1 MATFRL
7 SSLHQLT
14 NPYMKIN
21 LPTLP
26 SHHALALLLCLATV
40 AVSCDDNPPVPPV
53 GLQAVTVQNLAADT
67 IIGITPG
74 VPPAGGI
81 PYGAG
86 KFTFYSLE
94 TNAIIPSADSATN
107 RWDLGFRG
115 TTIITNSG
123 SSGPGQGG
131 AFVWTGLFT
140 DLKSIP
146 ADSAFR
152 VDAAP
157 NYAIPVGSGRGW
169 YSYSQ
174 AEQLVR
180 PIPGKVLVI
189 RTASGKFAKVEILNY
204 YKGGVT
210 PAVTEPDSV
219 KYKLQRYYTFRY
231 TFQPNGSR
239 DF

>member
-1 MATFRL
+1 MKAFVPRPL
-7 SSLHQLT
+7 SFKAISLFLGFAAFT
-14 NPYMKIN
+14 I
-21 LPTLP
+21 
-26 SHHALALLLCLATV
+26 A
-40 AVSCDDNPPVPPV
+40 CDDNNPIPPV
-53 GLQAVTVQNLAADT
+53 GLQAVTVQNLIADT

-94 TNAIIPSADSATN
+94 TNSIIPSTDSASN

-131 AFVWTGLFT
+131 AFVWTGLFA

-146 ADSAFR
+146 ADSTFR

-157 NYAIPVGSGRGW
+157 NYAIPVGSGRAW
-169 YSYSQ
+169 YTYSQ

-180 PIPGKVLVI
+180 PIPGKILVI
-189 RTASGKFAKVEILNY
+189 RTSSGKFAKVEILNY

-219 KYKLQRYYTFRY
+219 KYKLQRHYTFRY

>member
-1 MATFRL
+1 MKAFVPRPL
-7 SSLHQLT
+7 SF
-14 NPYMKIN
+14 KAI
-21 LPTLP
+21 
-26 SHHALALLLCLATV
+26 ALFLGFAAFTI
-40 AVSCDDNPPVPPV
+40 ACDDNNPIPPV
-53 GLQAVTVQNLAADT
+53 GLQAVTVQNLIADT

-94 TNAIIPSADSATN
+94 TNSIIPSTDSASN

-131 AFVWTGLFT
+131 AFVWTGLFA
-140 DLKSIP
+140 DLTSIP
-146 ADSAFR
+146 ADSTFR

-157 NYAIPVGSGRGW
+157 NYAIPVGSGRAW
-169 YSYSQ
+169 YTYSQ

-180 PIPGKVLVI
+180 PIPGKILVI
-189 RTASGKFAKVEILNY
+189 RTSSGKFAKVEILNY

-219 KYKLQRYYTFRY
+219 KYKLQRHYTFRY

>member
-1 MATFRL
+1 
-7 SSLHQLT
+7 
-14 NPYMKIN
+14 
-21 LPTLP
+21 
-26 SHHALALLLCLATV
+26 V
-40 AVSCDDNPPVPPV
+40 ACDDDNNIIPPV
-53 GLQAVTVQNLAADT
+53 GLQAVTVQNLIADT

-74 VPPAGGI
+74 VPPAGGV
-81 PYGAG
+81 PYR
-86 KFTFYSLE
+86 LE
-94 TNAIIPSADSATN
+94 TDSIIPSADSASN

-131 AFVWTGLFT
+131 AFVWTGLFA
-140 DLKSIP
+140 DLKSVP
-146 ADSAFR
+146 ADSTIR

-157 NYAIPVGSGRGW
+157 NYAIPVGSGRAW
-169 YSYSQ
+169 YTYSQ

-180 PIPGKVLVI
+180 PIPGKILVI

-219 KYKLQRYYTFRY
+219 KYKLQRHYTFRY
-231 TFQPNGSR
+231 ILQPNGSR

>member
-1 MATFRL
+1 MKTFVPRPL
-7 SSLHQLT
+7 SF
-14 NPYMKIN
+14 KAI
-21 LPTLP
+21 
-26 SHHALALLLCLATV
+26 ALFLGFAAFTI
-40 AVSCDDNPPVPPV
+40 ACDDNNPIPPV
-53 GLQAVTVQNLAADT
+53 GLQAVTVQNLIADT
-67 IIGITPG
+67 IIGISPG

-94 TNAIIPSADSATN
+94 TNSIIPSTDSATN

-115 TTIITNSG
+115 TAIITNSG

-131 AFVWTGLFT
+131 AFVWTGLFA

-146 ADSAFR
+146 ADSTFR

-157 NYAIPVGSGRGW
+157 NYAIPVGSGRAW
-169 YSYSQ
+169 YTYSQ

-180 PIPGKVLVI
+180 PIPGKILVI
-189 RTASGKFAKVEILNY
+189 RTSSGKFAKVEILNY

-219 KYKLQRYYTFRY
+219 KYKLQRHYTFRY

>member
-1 MATFRL
+1 MKAFVPRPL
-7 SSLHQLT
+7 SF
-14 NPYMKIN
+14 KAI
-21 LPTLP
+21 
-26 SHHALALLLCLATV
+26 ALFLGFAAFTI
-40 AVSCDDNPPVPPV
+40 ACDDNNPIPPV
-53 GLQAVTVQNLAADT
+53 GLQAVTVQNLIADT

-94 TNAIIPSADSATN
+94 TNSIIPSTDSASN

-131 AFVWTGLFT
+131 AFVWTGLFA

-146 ADSAFR
+146 ADSTFR

-157 NYAIPVGSGRGW
+157 NYAIPVGSGRAW
-169 YSYSQ
+169 YTYSQ

-180 PIPGKVLVI
+180 PIPGKILVI
-189 RTASGKFAKVEILNY
+189 RTSSGKFAKVEILNY

-219 KYKLQRYYTFRY
+219 KYKLQRHYTFRY
-231 TFQPNGSR
+231 ILQPNGSR

>member
-1 MATFRL
+1 MKAFVPRPL
-7 SSLHQLT
+7 SF
-14 NPYMKIN
+14 KAI
-21 LPTLP
+21 
-26 SHHALALLLCLATV
+26 ALFLGFAAFTI
-40 AVSCDDNPPVPPV
+40 ACDDNNPIPPV
-53 GLQAVTVQNLAADT
+53 GLQAVTVQNLIADT

-94 TNAIIPSADSATN
+94 TNSIIPSTDSASN

-123 SSGPGQGG
+123 SSGPGHGG
-131 AFVWTGLFT
+131 AFVWTGLFA

-146 ADSAFR
+146 ADSTFR

-157 NYAIPVGSGRGW
+157 NYAIPVGSGRAW
-169 YSYSQ
+169 YTYSQ

-180 PIPGKVLVI
+180 PIPGKILVI
-189 RTASGKFAKVEILNY
+189 RTSSGKFAKVEILNY

-219 KYKLQRYYTFRY
+219 KYKLQRHYTFRY

>member
-1 MATFRL
+1 MKAFVPRPLSFRA
-7 SSLHQLT
+7 
-14 NPYMKIN
+14 I
-21 LPTLP
+21 
-26 SHHALALLLCLATV
+26 ALFLGFAAFTI
-40 AVSCDDNPPVPPV
+40 ACDDNNPIPPV
-53 GLQAVTVQNLAADT
+53 GLQAVTVQNLIADT
-67 IIGITPG
+67 IIGISPG

-94 TNAIIPSADSATN
+94 TNSIIPSTDSATN

-115 TTIITNSG
+115 TAIITNSG

-131 AFVWTGLFT
+131 AFVWTGLFA

-146 ADSAFR
+146 ADSTFR

-157 NYAIPVGSGRGW
+157 NYAIPVGSGRAW
-169 YSYSQ
+169 YTYSQ

-180 PIPGKVLVI
+180 PIPGKILVI
-189 RTASGKFAKVEILNY
+189 RTSSGKFAKVEILNY

-219 KYKLQRYYTFRY
+219 KYKLQRHYTFRY

>member
-1 MATFRL
+1 MKAFVPRPL
-7 SSLHQLT
+7 SF
-14 NPYMKIN
+14 KAI
-21 LPTLP
+21 
-26 SHHALALLLCLATV
+26 ALFLGFAAFSN
-40 AVSCDDNPPVPPV
+40 ACDDNNPIPPV
-53 GLQAVTVQNLAADT
+53 GLQAVTVQNLIADT

-94 TNAIIPSADSATN
+94 TNSIIPSTDSASN

-131 AFVWTGLFT
+131 AFVWTGLFA

-146 ADSAFR
+146 ADSTFR

-157 NYAIPVGSGRGW
+157 NYAIPVGSGRAW
-169 YSYSQ
+169 YTYSQ

-180 PIPGKVLVI
+180 PIPGKILVI
-189 RTASGKFAKVEILNY
+189 RTSSGKFAKVEILNY

-219 KYKLQRYYTFRY
+219 KYKLQRHYTFRY

>member
-1 MATFRL
+1 MKAFVPRPL
-7 SSLHQLT
+7 SF
-14 NPYMKIN
+14 KAI
-21 LPTLP
+21 
-26 SHHALALLLCLATV
+26 ALFLGFAAFTI
-40 AVSCDDNPPVPPV
+40 ACDDNNPIPPV
-53 GLQAVTVQNLAADT
+53 GLQAVTVQNLIADT

-94 TNAIIPSADSATN
+94 TNSIIPSTDSASN

-131 AFVWTGLFT
+131 AFVWTGLFA

-146 ADSAFR
+146 ADSTFR

-157 NYAIPVGSGRGW
+157 NYAIPVGSGRAW
-169 YSYSQ
+169 YTYSQ

-180 PIPGKVLVI
+180 PIPGKILVI
-189 RTASGKFAKVEILNY
+189 RTSSGKFAKVEILNY
-204 YKGGVT
+204 YTGGVT

-219 KYKLQRYYTFRY
+219 KYKLQRHYTFRY

>member
-1 MATFRL
+1 MKAFVPRPL
-7 SSLHQLT
+7 SF
-14 NPYMKIN
+14 KAI
-21 LPTLP
+21 
-26 SHHALALLLCLATV
+26 ALFLGFAAFTI
-40 AVSCDDNPPVPPV
+40 ACDDNNPIPPV
-53 GLQAVTVQNLAADT
+53 GLQAVTVQNLIADT

-94 TNAIIPSADSATN
+94 TNSIIPSTDSATN

-131 AFVWTGLFT
+131 AFVWTGLFA

-146 ADSAFR
+146 ADSTFR

-157 NYAIPVGSGRGW
+157 NYAIPVGSGRAW
-169 YSYSQ
+169 YTYSQ

-180 PIPGKVLVI
+180 PIPGKILVI
-189 RTASGKFAKVEILNY
+189 RTSSGKFAKVEI
-204 YKGGVT
+204 
-210 PAVTEPDSV
+210 
-219 KYKLQRYYTFRY
+219 KLQRHYTFRY

>member
-1 MATFRL
+1 
-7 SSLHQLT
+7 
-14 NPYMKIN
+14 
-21 LPTLP
+21 
-26 SHHALALLLCLATV
+26 
-40 AVSCDDNPPVPPV
+40 V
-53 GLQAVTVQNLAADT
+53 GLQAVTVQNLIADT

-94 TNAIIPSADSATN
+94 TNSIIPSTDSASN

-131 AFVWTGLFT
+131 AFVWTGLFA
-140 DLKSIP
+140 DLKSTP
-146 ADSAFR
+146 ADSTFR

-157 NYAIPVGSGRGW
+157 NYAIPVGSGRAW
-169 YSYSQ
+169 YTYSQ

-180 PIPGKVLVI
+180 PIPGKILVI
-189 RTASGKFAKVEILNY
+189 RTSSGKFAKVEILNY

-219 KYKLQRYYTFRY
+219 KYKLQRHYTFRY

>member
-1 MATFRL
+1 MKTSFPKFPSPLAF
-7 SSLHQLT
+7 SLF
-14 NPYMKIN
+14 IG
-21 LPTLP
+21 
-26 SHHALALLLCLATV
+26 LATLG
-40 AVSCDDNPPVPPV
+40 VSCEKDQPVNPV
-53 GLQAVTVQNLAADT
+53 GLQAVTVQNLSADT

-74 VPPAGGI
+74 VPPTGGM
-81 PYGAG
+81 PYGSG
-86 KFTFYSLE
+86 KFTFFSLE
-94 TNAIIPSADSATN
+94 NNAIIPSADSASN

-131 AFVWTGLFT
+131 AFVWTGLFA

-146 ADSAFR
+146 ADSSFR

-157 NYAIPVGSGRGW
+157 NYAIPVGSGRAW
-169 YSYSQ
+169 YTYSQ

-231 TFQPNGSR
+231 TLQPNGSR

>member
-1 MATFRL
+1 MKAFVPRPL
-7 SSLHQLT
+7 SF
-14 NPYMKIN
+14 KAI
-21 LPTLP
+21 
-26 SHHALALLLCLATV
+26 ALFLGFAAFTI
-40 AVSCDDNPPVPPV
+40 ACDDNNPIPPV
-53 GLQAVTVQNLAADT
+53 GLQAVTVQNLIADT

-94 TNAIIPSADSATN
+94 TNSIIPSTDSASN

-131 AFVWTGLFT
+131 AFVWTGLFA

-146 ADSAFR
+146 ADSTFR

-157 NYAIPVGSGRGW
+157 NYAIPVGSGRAW
-169 YSYSQ
+169 YTYSQ

-180 PIPGKVLVI
+180 PIPGKILVI
-189 RTASGKFAKVEILNY
+189 RTSSGKFAKVEILNY

-219 KYKLQRYYTFRY
+219 KYKLQRHYTFRY

>member
-1 MATFRL
+1 MKAFIPRPLSFRA
-7 SSLHQLT
+7 
-14 NPYMKIN
+14 I
-21 LPTLP
+21 
-26 SHHALALLLCLATV
+26 ALFLGFAAFTI
-40 AVSCDDNPPVPPV
+40 ACDDNNPIPPV
-53 GLQAVTVQNLAADT
+53 GLQAVTVQNLIADT

-94 TNAIIPSADSATN
+94 TNSIIPSTDSATN

-131 AFVWTGLFT
+131 AFVWTGLFA

-146 ADSAFR
+146 ADSTFR

-157 NYAIPVGSGRGW
+157 NFAIPVGSGRAW
-169 YSYSQ
+169 YTYSQ

-180 PIPGKVLVI
+180 PIPGKILVI
-189 RTASGKFAKVEILNY
+189 RTSSGKFAKVEILNY

-219 KYKLQRYYTFRY
+219 KYKLQRHYTFRY

>member
-1 MATFRL
+1 MKAFVPRPL
-7 SSLHQLT
+7 SFKAISLFLGFAAFT
-14 NPYMKIN
+14 I
-21 LPTLP
+21 
-26 SHHALALLLCLATV
+26 A
-40 AVSCDDNPPVPPV
+40 CDDNNPIPPV
-53 GLQAVTVQNLAADT
+53 GLQAVTVQNLIADT

-94 TNAIIPSADSATN
+94 TNSIIPSTDSASN

-131 AFVWTGLFT
+131 AFVWTGLFA
-140 DLKSIP
+140 DLKSTP
-146 ADSAFR
+146 ADSTFR

-157 NYAIPVGSGRGW
+157 NYAIPVGSGRAW
-169 YSYSQ
+169 YTYSQ

-180 PIPGKVLVI
+180 PIPGKILVI
-189 RTASGKFAKVEILNY
+189 RTSSGKFAKVEILNY

-219 KYKLQRYYTFRY
+219 KYKLQRHYTFRY

>member
-1 MATFRL
+1 MKAFVPRPLSFRA
-7 SSLHQLT
+7 
-14 NPYMKIN
+14 I
-21 LPTLP
+21 
-26 SHHALALLLCLATV
+26 ALFLGLAAFTI
-40 AVSCDDNPPVPPV
+40 ACDDNNPIPPV
-53 GLQAVTVQNLAADT
+53 GLQAVTVQNLIADT

-94 TNAIIPSADSATN
+94 TNSISPSTDSASN

-131 AFVWTGLFT
+131 AFVWTGLFA

-146 ADSAFR
+146 ADSTFR

-157 NYAIPVGSGRGW
+157 NYAIPVGSGRAW
-169 YSYSQ
+169 YTYSQ

-180 PIPGKVLVI
+180 PIPGKILVI
-189 RTASGKFAKVEILNY
+189 RTSSGKFAKVEILNY

-219 KYKLQRYYTFRY
+219 KYKLQRHYTFRY

>member
-1 MATFRL
+1 MKAFVPRPL
-7 SSLHQLT
+7 SF
-14 NPYMKIN
+14 KAI
-21 LPTLP
+21 
-26 SHHALALLLCLATV
+26 ALFLGLAAFTI
-40 AVSCDDNPPVPPV
+40 ACDDNNPIPPV
-53 GLQAVTVQNLAADT
+53 GLQAVTVQNLIADT

-94 TNAIIPSADSATN
+94 TNSIIPSTDSATN

-131 AFVWTGLFT
+131 AFVWTGLFA

-146 ADSAFR
+146 ADSTFR

-157 NYAIPVGSGRGW
+157 NYAIPVGSGRAW
-169 YSYSQ
+169 YTYSQ

-180 PIPGKVLVI
+180 PIPGKILVI
-189 RTASGKFAKVEILNY
+189 RTSSGKFAKVEILNY

-219 KYKLQRYYTFRY
+219 KYKLQRHYTFRY

>member
-1 MATFRL
+1 MKAFVLRPL
-7 SSLHQLT
+7 SF
-14 NPYMKIN
+14 KAI
-21 LPTLP
+21 
-26 SHHALALLLCLATV
+26 ALFLGFAAFTI
-40 AVSCDDNPPVPPV
+40 ACDDNNPIPPV
-53 GLQAVTVQNLAADT
+53 GLQAVTVQNLIADT

-94 TNAIIPSADSATN
+94 TNSIIPSTDSASN

-131 AFVWTGLFT
+131 AFVWTGLFA

-146 ADSAFR
+146 ADSTFR

-157 NYAIPVGSGRGW
+157 NYAIPVGSGRAW
-169 YSYSQ
+169 YTYSQ

-180 PIPGKVLVI
+180 PIPGKILVI
-189 RTASGKFAKVEILNY
+189 RTSSGKFAKVEILNY

-219 KYKLQRYYTFRY
+219 KYKLQRHYTFRY

>member
-1 MATFRL
+1 MKAFVPRPL
-7 SSLHQLT
+7 SF
-14 NPYMKIN
+14 KAI
-21 LPTLP
+21 
-26 SHHALALLLCLATV
+26 ALFLGFAAFTI
-40 AVSCDDNPPVPPV
+40 ACDDNNPIPPV
-53 GLQAVTVQNLAADT
+53 GLQAVTVQNLIADT

-94 TNAIIPSADSATN
+94 TNSIIPSTDSASN

-131 AFVWTGLFT
+131 AFVWTGLFA

-146 ADSAFR
+146 ADSTCR

-157 NYAIPVGSGRGW
+157 NYAIPVGSGRAW
-169 YSYSQ
+169 YTYSQ

-180 PIPGKVLVI
+180 PIPGKILVI
-189 RTASGKFAKVEILNY
+189 RTSSGKFAKVEILNY

-219 KYKLQRYYTFRY
+219 KYKLQRHYTFRY

>member
-1 MATFRL
+1 
-7 SSLHQLT
+7 
-14 NPYMKIN
+14 
-21 LPTLP
+21 
-26 SHHALALLLCLATV
+26 
-40 AVSCDDNPPVPPV
+40 V

-67 IIGITPG
+67 IIGLTPG

-86 KFTFYSLE
+86 KFTFFSLE
-94 TNAIIPSADSATN
+94 SNAIIPSTDSASN

-131 AFVWTGLFT
+131 GFVWTGLFE
-140 DLKSIP
+140 DLRSVS
-146 ADSAFR
+146 ADSTIR

-169 YSYSQ
+169 YTYSQ

-180 PIPGKVLVI
+180 PIPGKILVI

-219 KYKLQRYYTFRY
+219 KYKLQRHYTFRY
-231 TFQPNGSR
+231 IIQPNGSR

>member
-1 MATFRL
+1 MKSHFPQRL
-7 SSLHQLT
+7 SF
-14 NPYMKIN
+14 KVI
-21 LPTLP
+21 
-26 SHHALALLLCLATV
+26 ALFLGIAAFSI
-40 AVSCDDNPPVPPV
+40 ACDDNTPIPPV
-53 GLQAVTVQNLAADT
+53 GLQAVTVQNLIADT

-74 VPPAGGI
+74 VPPAGGM

-94 TNAIIPSADSATN
+94 TNSIISSTDSATN

-131 AFVWTGLFT
+131 AFVWTGLFA

-146 ADSAFR
+146 ADSTFR

-157 NYAIPVGSGRGW
+157 NYAIPVGSGRAW
-169 YSYSQ
+169 YTYSQ

-239 DF
+239 NF

>member
-1 MATFRL
+1 MKNLNPKPGFSFRTL
-7 SSLHQLT
+7 FLFVGFASL
-14 NPYMKIN
+14 
-21 LPTLP
+21 
-26 SHHALALLLCLATV
+26 TV
-40 AVSCDDNPPVPPV
+40 ACNDDNNIIPPV
-53 GLQAVTVQNLAADT
+53 GLQAVTVQNLIADT

-94 TNAIIPSADSATN
+94 TNSIIPSTDSASN

-131 AFVWTGLFT
+131 AFVWTGLFA
-140 DLKSIP
+140 DLKSVP
-146 ADSAFR
+146 ADSTIR

-157 NYAIPVGSGRGW
+157 NYAIPVGSGRAW
-169 YSYSQ
+169 YTYSQ

-180 PIPGKVLVI
+180 PIPGKILVI

-219 KYKLQRYYTFRY
+219 KYKLQRHYTFRY
-231 TFQPNGSR
+231 ILQPNGSR

>member
-1 MATFRL
+1 MKAFVPRPL
-7 SSLHQLT
+7 SF
-14 NPYMKIN
+14 KAI
-21 LPTLP
+21 
-26 SHHALALLLCLATV
+26 ALFLGFAAFTI
-40 AVSCDDNPPVPPV
+40 ACDDNNPIPPV
-53 GLQAVTVQNLAADT
+53 GLQAVTVQNLIADT

-94 TNAIIPSADSATN
+94 TNAIIPSADSASN

-131 AFVWTGLFT
+131 AFVWTGLFA

-146 ADSAFR
+146 ADSTFR

-157 NYAIPVGSGRGW
+157 NYAIPVGSGRAW
-169 YSYSQ
+169 YTYSQ

-180 PIPGKVLVI
+180 PIPGKILVI
-189 RTASGKFAKVEILNY
+189 RTSSGKFAKVEILNY

-219 KYKLQRYYTFRY
+219 KYKLQRHYTFRY

>member
-1 MATFRL
+1 MKAFVPRPL
-7 SSLHQLT
+7 SF
-14 NPYMKIN
+14 KAI
-21 LPTLP
+21 
-26 SHHALALLLCLATV
+26 ALFLGFAAFTI
-40 AVSCDDNPPVPPV
+40 ACDDNNPIPPV
-53 GLQAVTVQNLAADT
+53 GLQAVTVQNLIADT

-94 TNAIIPSADSATN
+94 TNSIITSTDSASN

-131 AFVWTGLFT
+131 AFVWTGLFA

-146 ADSAFR
+146 ADSTFR

-157 NYAIPVGSGRGW
+157 NYAIPVGSGRAW
-169 YSYSQ
+169 YTYSQ

-180 PIPGKVLVI
+180 PIPGKILVI
-189 RTASGKFAKVEILNY
+189 RTSSGKFAKVEILNY

-219 KYKLQRYYTFRY
+219 KYKLQRHYTFRY

>member
-1 MATFRL
+1 MKSHFPQRL
-7 SSLHQLT
+7 SF
-14 NPYMKIN
+14 KAI
-21 LPTLP
+21 
-26 SHHALALLLCLATV
+26 ALFLGIAAFHT
-40 AVSCDDNPPVPPV
+40 ACDDNSTVPPV
-53 GLQAVTVQNLAADT
+53 GLQAVTVQNLIADT

-74 VPPAGGI
+74 VPPAGGM

-94 TNAIIPSADSATN
+94 TNSIIPSTDSATN

-131 AFVWTGLFT
+131 AFVWTGLFA

-146 ADSAFR
+146 ADSTFR

-157 NYAIPVGSGRGW
+157 NYAIPVGSGRAW
-169 YSYSQ
+169 YTYSQ

>member
-1 MATFRL
+1 
-7 SSLHQLT
+7 
-14 NPYMKIN
+14 MKAFVPRPFSFKAI
-21 LPTLP
+21 
-26 SHHALALLLCLATV
+26 ALFLGFAAFII
-40 AVSCDDNPPVPPV
+40 ACDDNNPIPPV
-53 GLQAVTVQNLAADT
+53 GLQAVTVQNLIADT

-94 TNAIIPSADSATN
+94 TNSIIPSTDSASN

-131 AFVWTGLFT
+131 AFFWTGLFA

-146 ADSAFR
+146 ADSTFR

-157 NYAIPVGSGRGW
+157 NFAIPVGSGRAW
-169 YSYSQ
+169 YTYSQ

-180 PIPGKVLVI
+180 PIPGKILVI
-189 RTASGKFAKVEILNY
+189 RTSSGKFAKVEILNY

-219 KYKLQRYYTFRY
+219 KYKLQRHYTFRY

>member
-1 MATFRL
+1 MKTFVPRPL
-7 SSLHQLT
+7 SFRA
-14 NPYMKIN
+14 I
-21 LPTLP
+21 
-26 SHHALALLLCLATV
+26 ALFLGFAAFTI
-40 AVSCDDNPPVPPV
+40 ACDDNNPIPPV
-53 GLQAVTVQNLAADT
+53 GLQAVTVQNLIADT

-94 TNAIIPSADSATN
+94 TNSIIPSTDSASN

-131 AFVWTGLFT
+131 AFVWTGLFA

-146 ADSAFR
+146 ADSTFR

-157 NYAIPVGSGRGW
+157 NYAIPVGSGRAW
-169 YSYSQ
+169 YTYSQ

-180 PIPGKVLVI
+180 PIPGKILVI
-189 RTASGKFAKVEILNY
+189 RTSSGKFAKVEILNY

-219 KYKLQRYYTFRY
+219 KYKLQRHYTFRY

>member
-1 MATFRL
+1 MAALSLKPGLHFLNHPFLNFHFLNPVMKIRLAAIPSFQAFVLLLGTATF
-7 SSLHQLT
+7 
-14 NPYMKIN
+14 
-21 LPTLP
+21 
-26 SHHALALLLCLATV
+26 
-40 AVSCDDNPPVPPV
+40 AVSCKDNTPTPPV

-94 TNAIIPSADSATN
+94 TNSIIPSTDSAST

-131 AFVWTGLFT
+131 GFVWTGLFA

-146 ADSAFR
+146 TDSTFR

-157 NYAIPVGSGRGW
+157 NYAIPVGSGRAW
-169 YSYSQ
+169 Y
-174 AEQLVR
+174 
-180 PIPGKVLVI
+180 
-189 RTASGKFAKVEILNY
+189 T
-204 YKGGVT
+204 
-210 PAVTEPDSV
+210 
-219 KYKLQRYYTFRY
+219 
-231 TFQPNGSR
+231 
-239 DF
+239 

>member
-1 MATFRL
+1 MKAFVPRPL
-7 SSLHQLT
+7 SF
-14 NPYMKIN
+14 KAI
-21 LPTLP
+21 
-26 SHHALALLLCLATV
+26 ALFLGFAAFTI
-40 AVSCDDNPPVPPV
+40 ACDDNNPIPPV
-53 GLQAVTVQNLAADT
+53 GLQAVTVQNLIADT

-81 PYGAG
+81 PFGAG

-94 TNAIIPSADSATN
+94 TNSIIPSTDSATN

-131 AFVWTGLFT
+131 AFVWTGLFA

-146 ADSAFR
+146 ADSTFR

-157 NYAIPVGSGRGW
+157 NYAIPVGSGRAW
-169 YSYSQ
+169 YTYSQ

-180 PIPGKVLVI
+180 PIPGKILVI
-189 RTASGKFAKVEILNY
+189 RTSSGKFAKVEILNY

-219 KYKLQRYYTFRY
+219 KYKLQRHYTFRY

>member
-1 MATFRL
+1 MKAFVPRPL
-7 SSLHQLT
+7 SF
-14 NPYMKIN
+14 KAI
-21 LPTLP
+21 
-26 SHHALALLLCLATV
+26 ALFLGFAAFSI
-40 AVSCDDNPPVPPV
+40 ACDDNNPIPPV
-53 GLQAVTVQNLAADT
+53 GLQAVTVQNLIADT

-94 TNAIIPSADSATN
+94 TNSIIPSTDSASN

-131 AFVWTGLFT
+131 AFVWTGLFA

-146 ADSAFR
+146 ADSTFR

-157 NYAIPVGSGRGW
+157 NYAIPVGSGRAW
-169 YSYSQ
+169 YTYSQ

-180 PIPGKVLVI
+180 PIPGKILVI
-189 RTASGKFAKVEILNY
+189 RTSSGKFAKVEILNY

-219 KYKLQRYYTFRY
+219 KYKLQRHYTFRY

>member
-1 MATFRL
+1 MKAFVPRPLSFRA
-7 SSLHQLT
+7 
-14 NPYMKIN
+14 I
-21 LPTLP
+21 
-26 SHHALALLLCLATV
+26 ALFLGFAAFTI
-40 AVSCDDNPPVPPV
+40 ACDDNNPIPPV
-53 GLQAVTVQNLAADT
+53 GLQAVTVQNLIADT

-74 VPPAGGI
+74 VPPAGGM

-94 TNAIIPSADSATN
+94 TNSIIPSTDSATN

-115 TTIITNSG
+115 TAIITNSG

-131 AFVWTGLFT
+131 AFVWTGLFA

-146 ADSAFR
+146 ADSTFR

-157 NYAIPVGSGRGW
+157 NFAIPVGSGRAW
-169 YSYSQ
+169 YTYSQ

-180 PIPGKVLVI
+180 PIPGKILVI
-189 RTASGKFAKVEILNY
+189 RTSSGKFAKVEILNY

-219 KYKLQRYYTFRY
+219 KYKLQRHYTFRY

>member
-1 MATFRL
+1 MKAFVPRPLSFRA
-7 SSLHQLT
+7 
-14 NPYMKIN
+14 I
-21 LPTLP
+21 
-26 SHHALALLLCLATV
+26 ALFLGLA
-40 AVSCDDNPPVPPV
+40 AFSIACDDKNPIIPPV
-53 GLQAVTVQNLAADT
+53 GLQAVTVQNLIADT

-94 TNAIIPSADSATN
+94 TNSIIPSTDSATN

-115 TTIITNSG
+115 TAIITNSG

-131 AFVWTGLFT
+131 AFVWTGLFA

-146 ADSAFR
+146 ADSTFR

-157 NYAIPVGSGRGW
+157 NFAIPVGSGRAW
-169 YSYSQ
+169 YTYSQ

-180 PIPGKVLVI
+180 PIPGKILVI
-189 RTASGKFAKVEILNY
+189 RTSSGKFAKVEILNY

-219 KYKLQRYYTFRY
+219 KYKLQRHYTFRY